1 MRNTSRTSPT
11 RQRVR
16 QNQHPITGASG
27 SHSTTRGKLVH
38 TARSEARHTKP
49 RRENMRSSSG
59 KDGELE
65 RPQGERPGVNRPVE
79 CITAHRKWL
88 PRALE
93 TMIKKPSTLAAL
105 LCFIAMIG
113 CGSSPEVTS
122 EEGQKCLDALYT
134 AVTSK
139 KPELLDHAALR
150 SRHLKLK
157 ATCRPIRRVFS
168 GKSLRKRRL
177 ANGKPRRQNSMLTSA
192 NRTLDSQHS
201 DLRRSLT
208 DAI

>member
-1 MRNTSRTSPT
+1 
-11 RQRVR
+11 
-16 QNQHPITGASG
+16 
-27 SHSTTRGKLVH
+27 
-38 TARSEARHTKP
+38 
-49 RRENMRSSSG
+49 MRSSSG

-139 KPELLDHAALR
+139 KPELLDQCSSQIKTLETEGHLPSDSASFLREIIEKASAGEWQTAATELD
-150 SRHLKLK
+150 
-157 ATCRPIRRVFS
+157 AYIR
-168 GKSLRKRRL
+168 KQ
-177 ANGKPRRQNSMLTSA
+177 NPR
-192 NRTLDSQHS
+192 
-201 DLRRSLT
+201 
-208 DAI
+208 